1 MKAMVL
7 EGQKKCRLIQLVT
20 YNQKREVLIK
30 NTHAGICGTDTKIYE
45 EKSCKLSGR
54 YGS

>member
-7 EGQKKCRLIQLVT
+7 ESPKEMSLNTVSDLQPKEG
-20 YNQKREVLIK
+20 EVLIK

-45 EKSCKLSGR
+45 EKSLQIIQ
-54 YGS
+54 